1 MLKILMKKQMRE
13 VGAFLYQNNKKG
25 TRRSK
30 GNLIGYIIVL
40 LLLYT
45 LVGSIFYTVSEW
57 LCAPLATVELDW
69 LYFALMGLMAVILGV
84 FGSVFNTFSSLYM
97 AKDNEM
103 LLSMPVKPR
112 DILLARLFGVYMM
125 GLFYEALVMVPAII
139 VYAINVEVNVL
150 SIVYQLILLLVLS
163 FFVLTLSC
171 VLGWVVALISTRL
184 KNKSFIT
191 VILSLGFITGY
202 YYVYFKASSYL
213 QHILQNAG
221 VVGDAIKNKVFPIY
235 HMGVAATG
243 NTVSLLIVTGMIA
256 VITLLIYM
264 ILLHSF
270 MKIMMTKKGEKKV
283 AYKAKA
289 MSAGSVN
296 GALLRKEA
304 KRFTGSA
311 TYMLNCS
318 LGVIMLLLTAVV
330 MVWKADVVQKLIGKM
345 GSSSEYIVLIAAVAV
360 CLLTTMNDITAPSVS
375 LEGKNIWILQ
385 SLPVSSW
392 QILKAKL
399 KLHLVITL
407 VPVLICIVCME
418 YALMLD
424 VISLVLIAAVTIL
437 FVAFCALF
445 GLVLGLKMPN
455 LEWSNETAAVKQG
468 INVMIA
474 LFGSWAV
481 IMLLGGVYVAV
492 HQFISPEIY
501 LVCCI
506 VLFGILDVAMTFWL
520 KNKGSRIFENLG

>member
-1 MLKILMKKQMRE
+1 
-13 VGAFLYQNNKKG
+13 
-25 TRRSK
+25 
-30 GNLIGYIIVL
+30 
-40 LLLYT
+40 
-45 LVGSIFYTVSEW
+45 
-57 LCAPLATVELDW
+57 
-69 LYFALMGLMAVILGV
+69 
-84 FGSVFNTFSSLYM
+84 
-97 AKDNEM
+97 
-103 LLSMPVKPR
+103 
-112 DILLARLFGVYMM
+112 
-125 GLFYEALVMVPAII
+125 
-139 VYAINVEVNVL
+139 
-150 SIVYQLILLLVLS
+150 
-163 FFVLTLSC
+163 
-171 VLGWVVALISTRL
+171 
-184 KNKSFIT
+184 
-191 VILSLGFITGY
+191 
-202 YYVYFKASSYL
+202 
-213 QHILQNAG
+213 
-221 VVGDAIKNKVFPIY
+221 
-235 HMGVAATG
+235 
-243 NTVSLLIVTGMIA
+243 
-256 VITLLIYM
+256 
-264 ILLHSF
+264 
-270 MKIMMTKKGEKKV
+270 
-283 AYKAKA
+283 
-289 MSAGSVN
+289 
-296 GALLRKEA
+296 
-304 KRFTGSA
+304 
-311 TYMLNCS
+311 
-318 LGVIMLLLTAVV
+318 MLLLTAVV

-418 YALMLD
+418 YALMLE

-492 HQFISPEIY
+492 HQFIRPEIY